1 MPRVARLHPETT
13 ETPPETR
20 FAELGAFVRLCE
32 HPLAFDDAPLSAIG
46 RAGRNLQV
54 IQMPERA
61 ADDIPRE
68 QVVDGSE
75 GREDEHLP
83 PRLFGIGG
91 SEEQDG
97 VHEAVAPP
105 LGTSAGIDF
114 RGRVLHKF

>member
-1 MPRVARLHPETT
+1 M
-13 ETPPETR
+13 
-20 FAELGAFVRLCE
+20 RLCE
-32 HPLAFDDAPLSAIG
+32 HPLAFDDATLSAVG
-46 RAGRNLQV
+46 RAVRHFEIV
-54 IQMPERA
+54 EMTERA

-75 GREDEHLP
+75 GLEDEHLP

-105 LGTSAGIDF
+105 LGTSAGIDL